1 MRDQEIRAALDRHW
15 IASDANDFELEHD
28 IYLEDAVLEY
38 PQSGE
43 RIRGRRNIQ
52 ITRTNQPNKKRFT
65 VRRVVGSDDLWITE
79 YILTYDGKP
88 SYSVS
93 GVYNKTCPGR
103 SFCSVGRAYSDVKTP
118 VRGDF
123 TQYHTYG
130 FLWVPATGSS
140 TGYGQFYFDRTP
152 VGKRVSW
159 TKIAGQDG
167 LPDQQPWQFGILD
180 NHHLVLILGTG
191 VGKPITVASVNVWQS
206 SDSQNLRN

>member
-1 MRDQEIRAALDRHW
+1 MATSSALWAGKEPNYQHFIEVDFFEYD
-15 IASDANDFELEHD
+15 IAEGGNYYGATMHD
-28 IYLEDAVLEY
+28 WY
-38 PQSGE
+38 
-43 RIRGRRNIQ
+43 
-52 ITRTNQPNKKRFT
+52 
-65 VRRVVGSDDLWITE
+65 
-79 YILTYDGKP
+79 
-88 SYSVS
+88 

-191 VGKPITVASVNVWQS
+191 VGKPIHRWRQGMLAIFRSPEFAQLTSQSPSGHACRASSRRHPRPPRPMQIHVA
-206 SDSQNLRN
+206 